1 MAEAPLTAA
10 PLTIAPLTIAVVG
23 AGAWGSALAHVCCG
37 PQKNSGDRVLLWGR
51 DAELVAT
58 LNARHENPAYL
69 PGIPL
74 AEAIEATD
82 SLADLAAAGLCLLV
96 VPAQALREVA
106 GELAGVLQ
114 PDVPVVLCAKGIEAE
129 SGKLMTEVAAEVL
142 PGRPLAVLSGPTFA
156 AEVARGLPT
165 AVTLASGDRD
175 LAARLAVTLGSRS
188 FRPYLSDDPLGAEI
202 AGAVKNVL
210 AIACGIVAGRALG
223 DNARAALITRGLA
236 EMSRLVLARGGKP
249 ETLMG
254 LAGLGDL
261 TLTCTAT
268 QSRNYSFGVALGRG
282 DDVAAAIA
290 ASRGVVEG
298 RFSAAATLAM
308 ARTFDVELPICAAVD
323 AVVNHGAA
331 LDETIAALL
340 ARPFKAEG
348 FSA

>member
-1 MAEAPLTAA
+1 MADA
-10 PLTIAPLTIAVVG
+10 PLTITVVG
-23 AGAWGSALAHVCCG
+23 AGAWGSALASVCCRSD
-37 PQKNSGDRVLLWGR
+37 NRVLLWGR
-51 DAELVAT
+51 DAQLVAAI
-58 LNARHENPAYL
+58 NAHHANPGYL

-74 AEAIEATD
+74 ADAIVATD
-82 SLADLAAAGLCLLV
+82 KLADLAPARLCLLA
-96 VPAQALREVA
+96 VPAQALRHVA
-106 GELAGVLQ
+106 EGLNDVLGA
-114 PDVPVVLCAKGIEAE
+114 DVPVVLCAKGIEA
-129 SGKLMTEVAAEVL
+129 GTHKLMTEVAAEAL

-165 AVTLASGDRD
+165 AVALASDDRD
-175 LAARLAVTLGSRS
+175 LAARLVVTLGSRS

-210 AIACGIVAGRALG
+210 AIACGIVAGRQLG

-236 EMSRLVLARGGKP
+236 EMSRLVLARGGKA

-282 DDVAAAIA
+282 DGVEAALG

-298 RFSAAATLAM
+298 RFSAAATLEM
-308 ARTFDVELPICAAVD
+308 ASGLKVEMPICAAVD
-323 AVVNHGAA
+323 AVVNRGAD
-331 LDETIAALL
+331 LEETIAGLL
-340 ARPFKAEG
+340 GRPFKAEG

>member
-1 MAEAPLTAA
+1 MGGADAT
-10 PLTIAPLTIAVVG
+10 LTIAVVG
-23 AGAWGSALAHVCCG
+23 AGAWGSALAHVCCRADH
-37 PQKNSGDRVLLWGR
+37 KVLLWGR
-51 DAELVAT
+51 DAELVASINT
-58 LNARHENPAYL
+58 RHENPTYL

-74 AEAIEATD
+74 DAEIKAT
-82 SLADLAAAGLCLLV
+82 SRLADLAAARLCLLV

-106 GELAGVLQ
+106 EELAGVLGA
-114 PDVPVVLCAKGIEAE
+114 DVPVVLCAKGIEAE
-129 SGKLMTEVAAEVL
+129 TNLLVTEVAAEAL

-165 AVTLASGDRD
+165 AVTLASEDRD
-175 LAARLAVTLGSRS
+175 LAARLVVTLGSRS

-210 AIACGIVAGRALG
+210 AIACGIVAGRQLG

-236 EMSRLVLARGGKP
+236 EMSRLVFAHGGKP

-268 QSRNYSFGVALGRG
+268 QSRNYSFGVALGEG
-282 DDVAAAIA
+282 QSLDAALA

-298 RFSAAATLAM
+298 RFTAAASVAM
-308 ARTFDVELPICAAVD
+308 AERFGVEMPICAAVD
-323 AVVNHGAA
+323 AVVNQGAE
-331 LDETIAALL
+331 LEGTIAALMS
-340 ARPFKAEG
+340 RPFKAEG

>member
-1 MAEAPLTAA
+1 MGGADAA
-10 PLTIAPLTIAVVG
+10 LTIAVVG
-23 AGAWGSALAHVCCG
+23 AGAWGSGLAHVCCRANH
-37 PQKNSGDRVLLWGR
+37 KVLLWGR
-51 DAELVAT
+51 DKDLVAGI
-58 LNARHENPAYL
+58 NARHENPSYL
-69 PGIPL
+69 PGIAL
-74 AEAIEATD
+74 SEDIEATGD
-82 SLADLAAAGLCLLV
+82 LADLATARLCLLV
-96 VPAQALREVA
+96 VPAQALRKVA
-106 GELAGVLQ
+106 GDLAGVLDA
-114 PDVPVVLCAKGIEAE
+114 DVPLVLCAKGIEAE
-129 SGKLMTEVAAEVL
+129 TNLLMTEVAAEAL

-165 AVTLASGDRD
+165 AVTLASEDRD
-175 LAARLAVTLGSRS
+175 LAARLVVTLGSRS

-210 AIACGIVAGRALG
+210 AIACGIVAGRQLG

-268 QSRNYSFGVALGRG
+268 QSRNYSFGVALGQG
-282 DDVAAAIA
+282 ADVASATA

-298 RFSAAATLAM
+298 RFTAAATLAM
-308 ARTFDVELPICAAVD
+308 ARTFNVEMPICAAVD

>member
-1 MAEAPLTAA
+1 MGNG
-10 PLTIAPLTIAVVG
+10 LTIAVAG
-23 AGAWGSALAHVCCG
+23 AGAWGSALAHVCARPKDQG
-37 PQKNSGDRVLLWGR
+37 GDHVLLWGR
-51 DAELVAT
+51 DAEVVAGI
-58 LNARHENPAYL
+58 NARHENPAYL

-74 AEAIEATD
+74 SERIEATGR
-82 SLADLAAAGLCLLV
+82 LADLAVARLCLLA
-96 VPAQALREVA
+96 VPAQALRAVA
-106 GELAGVLQ
+106 EALAGVRGA
-114 PDVPVVLCAKGIEAE
+114 DVPRVLCAQGIEAE
-129 SGKLMTEVAAEVL
+129 SGLLMTEVAAQAL

-165 AVTLASGDRD
+165 AVTLASDDRD
-175 LAARLAVTLGSRS
+175 LAARLVVTLGSRS

-210 AIACGIVAGRALG
+210 AVACGIVAGRRLG

-236 EMSRLVLARGGKP
+236 EMSRLVLARGGKR

-282 DDVAAAIA
+282 DDVATAMA

-298 RFSAAATLAM
+298 RFSAAATIAM
-308 ARTFDVELPICAAVD
+308 ARSCRVEMPICEAVD
-323 AVVNHGAA
+323 AVVNQDAD
-331 LDETIAALL
+331 LDATIAELL
-340 ARPFKAEG
+340 GRPFKAEG

>member
-1 MAEAPLTAA
+1 VTDPF
-10 PLTIAPLTIAVVG
+10 TIAVVG
-23 AGAWGSALAHVCCG
+23 AGAWGSALAHVCAQQRDG
-37 PQKNSGDRVLLWGR
+37 KGERVLLWGR
-51 DAELVAT
+51 DTELVAA

-69 PGIPL
+69 PGVPL
-74 AEAIEATD
+74 SEAIEATD
-82 SLADLAAAGLCLLV
+82 RLSDLAAARLCLLV
-96 VPAQALREVA
+96 VPAQALRGVA
-106 GELAGVLQ
+106 EDLAQVLGS
-114 PDVPVVLCAKGIEAE
+114 DVPVVLCAKGIEAE
-129 SGKLMTEVAAEVL
+129 SHKLMSEVAAEAL

-175 LAARLAVTLGSRS
+175 LAARLVVTLGSRS

-210 AIACGIVAGRALG
+210 AIACGIVAGKDLG

-282 DDVAAAIA
+282 DSVETACA

-298 RFSAAATLAM
+298 RFSAAATLTLAESCK
-308 ARTFDVELPICAAVD
+308 VEMPICAAVD
-323 AVVNHGAA
+323 AVVNHGAE
-331 LDETIAALL
+331 LDATIAALL
-340 ARPFKAEG
+340 SRPFKAEG

>member
-1 MAEAPLTAA
+1 MAD
-10 PLTIAPLTIAVVG
+10 APLTIAVVG
-23 AGAWGSALAHVCCG
+23 AGAWGSALASVCCR
-37 PQKNSGDRVLLWGR
+37 PDHRVLLWGR
-51 DAELVAT
+51 DGELAAAI
-58 LNARHENPAYL
+58 NARHENPGYL

-74 AEAIEATD
+74 DAAIVATD
-82 SLADLAAAGLCLLV
+82 RLADLAAARLCLLA
-96 VPAQALREVA
+96 VPAQALRAVA
-106 GELAGVLQ
+106 EELAAVLGAE
-114 PDVPVVLCAKGIEAE
+114 VPVVLCAKGIEA
-129 SGKLMTEVAAEVL
+129 GTHQLMTEVAAEAL

-165 AVTLASGDRD
+165 AVALASTDRD
-175 LAARLAVTLGSRS
+175 LAARLVVTLGSRS

-210 AIACGIVAGRALG
+210 AIACGIVAGRQLG

-236 EMSRLVLARGGKP
+236 EMSRLVLARGGKA

-282 DDVAAAIA
+282 DGVEAALA

-298 RFSAAATLAM
+298 RFSAAATLEM
-308 ARTFDVELPICAAVD
+308 ASGLNVEMPICAAVD
-323 AVVNHGAA
+323 AVVNRGA
-331 LDETIAALL
+331 DIDGTIAGLL
-340 ARPFKAEG
+340 GRPFKAEG

>member
-1 MAEAPLTAA
+1 MTGE
-10 PLTIAPLTIAVVG
+10 PLTIAVVG
-23 AGAWGSALAHVCCG
+23 AGAWGSALASVCCR
-37 PQKNSGDRVLLWGR
+37 PDHRVLLWGR
-51 DAELVAT
+51 DAELVAA
-58 LNARHENPAYL
+58 LNTRHENPAYL

-74 AEAIEATD
+74 NAAITATD
-82 SLADLAAAGLCLLV
+82 KLDDLAAARLCLLA
-96 VPAQALREVA
+96 VPAQALRGVA
-106 GELAGVLQ
+106 RQLDSVLAA
-114 PDVPVVLCAKGIEAE
+114 DVPLVLCAKGIEAE
-129 SGKLMTEVAAEVL
+129 THKLMTEVAAEAL

-165 AVTLASGDRD
+165 AVALASSDRD
-175 LAARLAVTLGSRS
+175 LAARLVVTLGSRS

-210 AIACGIVAGRALG
+210 AIACGIVAGRRLG

-236 EMSRLVLARGGKP
+236 EMSRLVLARGGKA

-282 DDVAAAIA
+282 DSVDAATA

-298 RFSAAATLAM
+298 RFSAAAALAL
-308 ARTFDVELPICAAVD
+308 AADVGVELPICAAVD
-323 AVVNHGAA
+323 AVVNRAA
-331 LDETIAALL
+331 GIDETIAALL